1 MFFGR
6 YSFVLRPLAC
16 IYGLGVTLRNFAFKI
31 GLLKER
37 SYPIPVICIGN
48 ITVGGTG
55 KTPHVEYVLSK
66 LLPQYRVAVLT
77 RGYGR
82 KSRGQVIAEQD
93 SPVSLIGDEPR
104 QIKLKYPEVIVVV
117 DADRC
122 RAMDYLLALDA
133 EIRPDVVVM
142 DDGLQHRYLKPSYR
156 IMLMDYNRPIDED
169 HLMPE
174 GNLRE
179 FSSAR
184 YNMDCI
190 IVTKCPETLKPI
202 ERRGIERTLATYPYQ
217 QVFFTSIAYQS
228 LAKVSDIGQIKK
240 GEEKVLTKQTPVYAF
255 SGIASAYIFVEYL
268 STWGNLMGYHEY
280 GDHHNFTDRDIVE
293 LNALFDEL
301 SAKYPNLLFV
311 CTEKDAVRLV
321 EYLPNLSR
329 HLISALYYLPISISI
344 QQGEEQLIRTIN
356 LAARARPQSLQNI

>member
-1 MFFGR
+1 MFLGR

-16 IYGLGVTLRNFAFKI
+16 IYGLGVTLRNLAFKVGI
-31 GLLKER
+31 LRER
-37 SYPIPVICIGN
+37 SYPIPVICVGN

-55 KTPHVEYVLSK
+55 KTPHVEYVLDK

-82 KSRGQVIAEQD
+82 KSRGQVIVELD

-104 QIKLKYPEVIVVV
+104 QIKLKYPEVTVVV

-122 RAMDYLLALDA
+122 RAMEYLLSLEA
-133 EIRPDVVVM
+133 ELRPEVVVM

-169 HLMPE
+169 RLIPE
-174 GNLRE
+174 GSLRE

-190 IVTKCPETLKPI
+190 IVTKCPLTLKPI

-228 LAKVSDIGQIKK
+228 LAKVSDIGKADR
-240 GEEKVLTKQTPVYAF
+240 GEREAVGSNNSIYAF
-255 SGIASAYIFVEYL
+255 SGIASPQTFVEHL
-268 STWGNLMGYHEY
+268 STLGQLVGQHDY
-280 GDHHNFTDRDIVE
+280 GDHHNFTDREITELNELYEE
-293 LNALFDEL
+293 LNAKHT
-301 SAKYPNLLFV
+301 SLLFV
-311 CTEKDAVRLV
+311 CTEKDAVRLL
-321 EYLPNLSR
+321 EHLSKLSPS
-329 HLISALYYLPISISI
+329 LIDALYYLPIAVSVR
-344 QQGEEQLIRTIN
+344 QGEDQLIRTID